1 MSDQSTL
8 YTVASH
14 IRKGAGCQTDLAKA
28 ICRRNLKSK
37 VRTIFIGSMVPTLKK
52 ETYNCDWSFQQ
63 KAFGRY
69 RKGDKLSIN

>member
-14 IRKGAGCQTDLAKA
+14 LRKGAGCQTELAKA

-52 ETYNCDWSFQQ
+52 EIHNCDWSFQQ
-63 KAFGRY
+63 KAFGLN
-69 RKGDKLSIN
+69 RKGDKLSSN